1 MSKARYIYRRV
12 NIQEVTIMESTNN
25 IIEVSYRF
33 EGNSNYE
40 HDYSE
45 TLEGIREMFDSF
57 IELEQKISDITITVK
72 ANNLDELSTLLW

>member
-1 MSKARYIYRRV
+1 
-12 NIQEVTIMESTNN
+12 MESTNN

-40 HDYSE
+40 HDFSDSM
-45 TLEGIREMFDSF
+45 EGVRELFDSF

-72 ANNLDELSTLLW
+72 ADNLDELATLLW

>member
-1 MSKARYIYRRV
+1 
-12 NIQEVTIMESTNN
+12 MESTNN

-72 ANNLDELSTLLW
+72 ADNLDELSTLLW

>member
-1 MSKARYIYRRV
+1 
-12 NIQEVTIMESTNN
+12 MESTNN
-25 IIEVSYRF
+25 IIEASYRF

-57 IELEQKISDITITVK
+57 IELEQNITDITITVK
-72 ANNLDELSTLLW
+72 ADNLDELSTLLW

>member
-1 MSKARYIYRRV
+1 
-12 NIQEVTIMESTNN
+12 MESTKN

-57 IELEQKISDITITVK
+57 IELEQNITDITITVK
-72 ANNLDELSTLLW
+72 ADNLDELSTLLW

>member
-1 MSKARYIYRRV
+1 
-12 NIQEVTIMESTNN
+12 MESTNN

-57 IELEQKISDITITVK
+57 IELEQNITDITITVK
-72 ANNLDELSTLLW
+72 ADNLDELSTLLW